1 MGHIVIAGGT
11 GFIGKHITEQARR
24 QGHEVVI
31 LSRSNRAASE
41 GIRYA
46 QWDGETLGDWAQH
59 LEGAHGV
66 INLSGASIASPWRG
80 NYVQKLYDSRVKPT
94 TAIAQAIAAAKNPPR
109 AWANSSGIGIYG
121 EGGNATLSEASPIG
135 TGPIADLATAWE
147 EATRAAGELPCSV
160 ALIRTSMVLGP
171 DGGAFPPM
179 ARAAKFG
186 AGGPFGD
193 GQFWQA
199 WIHVEDLAR
208 MYLFAL
214 DHQLNGPV
222 VASAPSADRNADFM
236 AALRAAVNAPFGLP
250 APAFALRA
258 MCNLMHWPEDFLTQS
273 QRAVPEI
280 AKARGFVW
288 AYPQIRAA
296 MRACASG

>member
-1 MGHIVIAGGT
+1 MGRIVIAGGT

-31 LSRSNRAASE
+31 LSRRSRSGSE
-41 GIRYA
+41 GVSYA
-46 QWDGETLGDWAQH
+46 QWDGENVGEWAQH

-80 NYVQKLYDSRVKPT
+80 NYVQKLYDSRTKPSE
-94 TAIAQAIAAAKNPPR
+94 AIAKAILACKTPPR
-109 AWANSSGIGIYG
+109 AWANASGIGIYG
-121 EGGNATLSEASPIG
+121 DGGNATLSEASPVG
-135 TGPIADLATAWE
+135 TGPIADLAIAWE
-147 EATRAAGELPCSV
+147 DATRTQGELPCPVS
-160 ALIRTSMVLGP
+160 LLRTSMVLGP

-179 ARAAKFG
+179 AKAAKFG

-193 GQFWQA
+193 GKFWQA

-214 DHQLNGPV
+214 DHQLDGPV

-258 MCNLMHWPEDFLTQS
+258 VSSLMHWPPDFLTQS

-280 AKARGFVW
+280 AKAHGFTW
-288 AYPQIRAA
+288 NHPLIRAA